1 MYLFGVV
8 HKREHFDMQVSKIEE
23 ICSVDDGVMMLELA
37 PNYEENIPGVLQPN
51 FFVALAERY
60 RPRCNRVILG
70 DQELTIPKN
79 PDWILSCFLG
89 EDYFYPDNRRDE
101 IMKHTIER
109 EQPNIV
115 IVGNGHSDEIK
126 EHFPKAHY
134 TVFQENGGYTAR
146 FSHHGSPH
154 NWYRPKSIITL

>member
-1 MYLFGVV
+1 MASNMYLFGLV

-89 EDYFYPDNRRDE
+89 EDYFYPDKNNLHLKNSLISSPDFLVWLILGHLKLLCYILVCNVLPMLQKSLVVRRLE
-101 IMKHTIER
+101 Y
-109 EQPNIV
+109 
-115 IVGNGHSDEIK
+115 
-126 EHFPKAHY
+126 FPDRK
-134 TVFQENGGYTAR
+134 
-146 FSHHGSPH
+146 
-154 NWYRPKSIITL
+154 